1 MLAHF
6 SHHLISALITPLLPF
21 IRDTFSFDY
30 TRAGVLISAFT
41 LSYGAS
47 QLPGGWLA
55 DTLGFRTLIAIGISG
70 VALCGFIFSFSNGFV
85 MMVVLLLI
93 MGFLGGGYH
102 PSASPLISSIV
113 QPRYRGRALGIH
125 QVGGTASYFLAPLIA
140 VGIARLLGWRGSF
153 LALSIPTLLF
163 GISFFLLLGA
173 WGYGTLYQKAKTD
186 ERFSPK
192 ETGGRMRSLIVVILF
207 NAFLQI
213 FISSSITFIPF
224 LVVDSLNRSKEEAA
238 VMLSL
243 AHSAGIWAG
252 PLGGLLSDRFGRI
265 GILLF
270 TGLLAGPLI
279 LLLSHTSYGLSLSVV
294 LVLMGMTMYMSMPV
308 TEAYVISHAPSKNR
322 STFLGIYYF
331 ASRGGPGLMAP
342 AVGRM
347 IDTRGFSFAFNMAG
361 SLFTAIAVACATA
374 LARIE
379 LTGNKEGS

>member
-1 MLAHF
+1 VLAHF

-30 TRAGVLISAFT
+30 TRAGVLISALN
-41 LSYGAS
+41 LSYGTS

-55 DTLGFRTLIAIGISG
+55 DTLGFRTLITIGISG
-70 VALCGFIFSFSNGFV
+70 VALCGFAFSFSNGFV
-85 MMVVLLLI
+85 MMVVILLL

-102 PSASPLISSIV
+102 PSASPLISSFV

-125 QVGGTASYFLAPLIA
+125 QVGGTASYFLAPL
-140 VGIARLLGWRGSF
+140 

-163 GISFFLLLGA
+163 GISFFLLLSA
-173 WGYGTLYQKAKTD
+173 WGYGAPDPKAGVGEGSSFTQ
-186 ERFSPK
+186 
-192 ETGGRMRSLIVVILF
+192 TGGRMRSLIVVILL
-207 NAFLQI
+207 NVFLQI
-213 FISSSITFIPF
+213 FVSSSISFIPF
-224 LVVDSLNRSKEEAA
+224 LVADNMKRSKEAAA

-252 PLGGLLSDRFGRI
+252 PLGGLLSDRFGRV
-265 GILLF
+265 GLLLF

-279 LLLSHTSYGLSLSVV
+279 LLLSHTSYGLGLSAV
-294 LVLMGMTMYMSMPV
+294 LILMGMTMYMSMPV

-361 SLFTAIAVACATA
+361 SLLTAIAVACATA
-374 LARIE
+374 LVRVE
-379 LTGNKEGS
+379 QKEKKGGS